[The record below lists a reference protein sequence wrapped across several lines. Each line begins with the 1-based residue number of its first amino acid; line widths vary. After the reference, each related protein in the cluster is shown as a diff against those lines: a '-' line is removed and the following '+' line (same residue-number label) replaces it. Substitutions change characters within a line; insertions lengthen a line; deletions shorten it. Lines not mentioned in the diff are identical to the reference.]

1 LGVDDF
7 SEPLPPLPAVY
18 YAKPWR
24 LVLIFFIM
32 ILFVVLGVFLYKHAE
47 EFTEPGIVGVVGVIS
62 VLFFGLGLFVIPYRL
77 LRPAPMFE
85 LHTEGLI
92 LSSDKPLIP
101 WTAISEVQLV
111 KIKHNTFVALM
122 FFDPEVYYQRLKP
135 GNRAMARLSANI
147 AGTPL
152 ALHASLAGVKP
163 MVLAH
168 WIEELRVGAANH

>member
-7 SEPLPPLPAVY
+7 SESLPPLPAVY

-24 LVLIFFIM
+24 MTGALLGCIG
-32 ILFVVLGVFLYKHAE
+32 FVAVGVFLVQQ
-47 EFTEPGIVGVVGVIS
+47 PGIVRVVGIIS

-85 LHTEGLI
+85 LHTEGLM
-92 LSSDKPLIP
+92 LSPDKPLIP

-111 KIKHNTFVALM
+111 KIRHNTFVALM

-135 GNRAMARLSANI
+135 SNRAMARLSANI

-152 ALHASLAGVKP
+152 TLHASLAGIKP
-163 MVLAH
+163 LVLAS
-168 WIEELRVGAANH
+168 WIEELRLAAANH